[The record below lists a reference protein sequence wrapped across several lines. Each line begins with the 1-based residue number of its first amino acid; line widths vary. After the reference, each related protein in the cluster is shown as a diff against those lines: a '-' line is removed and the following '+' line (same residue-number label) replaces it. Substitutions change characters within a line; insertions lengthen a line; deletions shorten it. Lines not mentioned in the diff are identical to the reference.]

1 MKSFKEYVVI
11 VVLLVLALS
20 VSIGKPVFAYTIST
34 FDSQTYWEQYCSGSY
49 DGEFGYNYM
58 TYTYGGSLKAFPIYA
73 SSVIPEGA
81 GVRTANFR
89 LWVRTQSYETSFTF
103 STPSGGSVN
112 TGVTTG
118 AWSEYRDY
126 DITNIVRNHISNGGN
141 RDFPIGIYSSGYCKI
156 GVNGHNGYCGYSP
169 KLDVT
174 YGVRPTEPVISNPS
188 STRYEGDTL
197 PITLRSTQADNN
209 TIKFE
214 IQYKESDGIT
224 WNQLVTTGY
233 TSSGNSLNYS
243 WDISSLEWGDYVIR
257 VKAIDCYGGYSVWE
271 TSEVFKVGPDPAEAA
286 RIAAEE
292 AREAVNEIKDI
303 LERDVE
309 PPVITRFSP
318 IIDRVMLV
326 RNNIEQFY
334 VIARDNRTA
343 NNELQYRY
351 KVGTGVYS
359 EWADLENQVV
369 NLNLGSTN
377 GYKQITLEVKDLA
390 GNIALESMGVFK
402 I

>member
-1 MKSFKEYVVI
+1 MKSFKQYVVI
-11 VVLLVLALS
+11 VVLLVLVLS
-20 VSIGKPVFAYTIST
+20 VLIGKTVFAYTTST
-34 FDSQTYWEQYCSGSY
+34 FNSQTYPSEFGTSSY
-49 DGEFGYNYM
+49 DSNFGYYFM
-58 TYTYGGSLKAFPIYA
+58 TFTYGGTLPSFPIHA

-81 GVRTANFR
+81 GVREAIYELYVTTG
-89 LWVRTQSYETSFTF
+89 VYETSFTF
-103 STPSGGSVN
+103 STPNGGSVG
-112 TGVTTG
+112 TGVTQAG
-118 AWSEYRDY
+118 CQEKYY
-126 DITNIVRNHISNGGN
+126 DITSIVRNHISNGGN
-141 RDFPIGIYSSGYCKI
+141 RNFSIGMYSSGYCKI
-156 GVNGHNGYCGYSP
+156 GANYNSSYIGYSP
-169 KLDVT
+169 ELTVT
-174 YGVRPTEPVISNPS
+174 YGARPTIPTISSPT
-188 STRYEGDTL
+188 STRYEGQNM
-197 PITLRSTQADNN
+197 PITLRSTQSDGN

-214 IQYKESDGIT
+214 VQYKKGNEDT

-292 AREAVNEIKDI
+292 AKEAVNEIKDI

-318 IIDRVMLV
+318 IIDRVMVV

-351 KVGTGVYS
+351 KVGAGVYS

-369 NLNLGSTN
+369 DLNLGTTN

-390 GNIALESMGVFK
+390 GNIALDSMGVFK